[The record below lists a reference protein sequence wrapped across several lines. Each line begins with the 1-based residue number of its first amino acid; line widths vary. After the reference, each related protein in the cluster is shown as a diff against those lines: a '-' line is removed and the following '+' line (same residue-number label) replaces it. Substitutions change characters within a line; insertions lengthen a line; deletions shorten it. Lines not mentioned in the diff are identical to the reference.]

1 MFSKIFFF
9 LLILPYLCIHSETVH
24 NCKKLWGVSNKINQ
38 ITLSSMNIY
47 ICIDDPYNLYNNNDQ
62 FTSSIELI
70 ENSDGGSNEI
80 VSTTTSLPTNQYNIS
95 NISNVSHINITDN
108 NNFTNILNDL
118 ATTTEIPTTTTT
130 STSTTTTTEIPS
142 TTTTTTEIPSTT
154 TTTTEIPS
162 TTTTTFSPRTTT
174 NTQPTKPKNDPT
186 TNFIQNITYEEFNS
200 NQQNSN
206 NQTTENNGPI
216 IITLTVVC
224 SIFFIAIIVF
234 TVILCKRNKKNKEI
248 NKTVLNI
255 PQPLY
260 KHNAQPIKKIN
271 TKVSNKKTNRRIKP
285 KIANSPPIIMKKSPT
300 KRHSKTFNKKEF
312 QGGRI
317 PTFDVKLSQ
326 NIPRDLTPTTKN
338 ALSANGGEDW
348 YKDTFSSEL
357 GLEPPSVPPP
367 LLQVKQNNFEPPIPN
382 RNFKNTVKK
391 IGVANGIKNQVNK
404 FENRLH

>member
-1 MFSKIFFF
+1 MLSKIIFF
-9 LLILPYLCIHSETVH
+9 LLFLPYLCIEAETVH

-70 ENSDGGSNEI
+70 ENSDGSSDEQL
-80 VSTTTSLPTNQYNIS
+80 STTTFSPINQYNIS
-95 NISNVSHINITDN
+95 NISNVSHINITNN
-108 NNFTNILNDL
+108 NNFTKILNDITT
-118 ATTTEIPTTTTT
+118 TTTEIPTTTTT
-130 STSTTTTTEIPS
+130 TTEIPT
-142 TTTTTTEIPSTT
+142 TTTTTTEIPTTTTTT
-154 TTTTEIPS
+154 TTTTEIP

-174 NTQPTKPKNDPT
+174 NTQPTKPKNDQT
-186 TNFIQNITYEEFNS
+186 TNFIKNITYEEFDS

-206 NQTTENNGPI
+206 NQTIEDNAPI

-224 SIFFIAIIVF
+224 SILVISMIVI
-234 TVILCKRNKKNKEI
+234 VILYCKNKKKNKEI
-248 NKTVLNI
+248 NKTILNI

-260 KHNAQPIKKIN
+260 KHNTQPIKKVN
-271 TKVSNKKTNRRIKP
+271 TKINSKKTNRRIKP

-300 KRHSKTFNKKEF
+300 KRLSKTLPKKQF
-312 QGGRI
+312 QGGKI
-317 PTFDVKLSQ
+317 PTYDVKLSQ

-338 ALSANGGEDW
+338 ALSENGGENW
-348 YKDTFSSEL
+348 YKDTFSAEL
-357 GLEPPSVPPP
+357 GLEPPSAPPP
-367 LLQVKQNNFEPPIPN
+367 LLQVKKQHFEPPIPK
-382 RNFKNTVKK
+382 RNFKSAVKK